1 MTGKNQE
8 TSDPKR
14 SDHEAEG
21 KVIEGHSYDG
31 IQELDNS
38 LPRWWLLSFFLTI
51 FFGIWYFFNYSAGS
65 GVSIEKE
72 YRKDKDAFELAALVK
87 QNAQKPLSDAE
98 LKVICKNSAQIKK
111 GEEIFKGKCA
121 SCHGVK
127 GEGGIGPNLT
137 DDYWIHGAKLSQILK
152 TIREGVADKGMPPW
166 GGMLST
172 DEIHSVLAYVRSLVG
187 TRPANAKAPQGE
199 LLKVEPLD

>member
-1 MTGKNQE
+1 MTGNNQE
-8 TSDPKR
+8 TNKGSSDQ
-14 SDHEAEG
+14 ENTEG
-21 KVIEGHSYDG
+21 KIIEGHSYDG

-65 GVSIEKE
+65 GASIEKE
-72 YRKDKDAFELAALVK
+72 YRKDKDSFELAAIVR
-87 QNAQKPLSDAE
+87 QNAQKPLNDAE
-98 LKVICKNSAQIKK
+98 LKAVCKNPTQVKK
-111 GEEIFKGKCA
+111 GEEIYKGKCA
-121 SCHGVK
+121 SCHGTK

-166 GGMLST
+166 GGMLSA
-172 DEIHSVLAYVRSLVG
+172 DEIHSVLAYVRSLAG
-187 TRPANAKAPQGE
+187 TRPPNPKAPQGE
-199 LLKVEPLD
+199 LVKVEPLA